1 MVSDTE
7 CMNTWDDTVHAEQ
20 LQKVLNHD
28 IHPVNINS
36 QAVSPNRHHQRTH
49 FREM

>member
-28 IHPVNINS
+28 THPVNINFTGCE
-36 QAVSPNRHHQRTH
+36 P
-49 FREM
+49 